1 MIPIDRST
9 GSDILR
15 LPLDIFDGIL
25 CLTISHRN
33 VTSAFITGN
42 GLLQLRRIL
51 IIMHHHTHGCGHTAC
66 SSMDNGI
73 FSFPLKSQLWRME
86 IVRIT
91 LSPFRLH
98 LRGDICL
105 TPTPCRCLAM
115 RYSRNRN
122 TFNLRSI
129 ALQPV
134 PHIDRQ
140 TVCIDMSIFTET
152 KDICCTVITRYNH
165 ITATIIVK
173 HIYRCICYRPYRTLR
188 LQRQI
193 DSRHRDL
200 STRRCLP
207 CHESRC
213 LLTGL
218 FLSHLSCPGT
228 NHNSQRHDSHQHPYL
243 HFNKSLSFYFI
254 PVDYAADDYQNHNS
268 TNIQPPHNSKF
279 LIKQTYFISFPLT
292 VA

>member
-1 MIPIDRST
+1 
-9 GSDILR
+9 
-15 LPLDIFDGIL
+15 
-25 CLTISHRN
+25 
-33 VTSAFITGN
+33 
-42 GLLQLRRIL
+42 
-51 IIMHHHTHGCGHTAC
+51 
-66 SSMDNGI
+66 
-73 FSFPLKSQLWRME
+73 ME
-86 IVRIT
+86 IIRIT

-140 TVCIDMSIFTET
+140 TVCIDMPCMAEAQ
-152 KDICCTVITRYNH
+152 DICRTVITRYNH
-165 ITATIIVK
+165 IPPAIIVK
-173 HIYRCICYRPYRTLR
+173 HIYRCIRYRPYRTLR

-213 LLTGL
+213 LLTGK
-218 FLSHLSCPGT
+218 FLSHLSCPDT
-228 NHNSQRHDSHQHPYL
+228 NHKSEHHDSHQYPSIHI
-243 HFNKSLSFYFI
+243 NK
-254 PVDYAADDYQNHNS
+254 N
-268 TNIQPPHNSKF
+268 
-279 LIKQTYFISFPLT
+279 LILLLYSSR
-292 VA
+292 